1 LNPQIQNLIVKYQS
15 FIFDCDGVILDSNK
29 IKSEAFAQLAQPYG
43 KSAVEALTTF
53 HVQNGGISRFEKVRF
68 LVDNVLGQPEDVALV
83 QQLVLQYG
91 LIVREQLL
99 DCAMCDGVVEFLEAV
114 ASAGKDMHVVSG
126 GLESE
131 LRDVFKARSLDKYF
145 SSICGS
151 PRTKGEIMQDLKG
164 RAKLPLPALF
174 FGDSRAD
181 FEAAFGAGC
190 DFIFLYGCTEMPGWQ
205 QFVREAAITSR
216 ESFVHIMN
224 EVERGGGA

>member
-1 LNPQIQNLIVKYQS
+1 MNLQIQNLIVKYQS

-68 LVDNVLGQPEDVALV
+68 LVDDVLGQPDDVALV

-91 LIVREQLL
+91 LIVRGQLM
-99 DCAMCDGVVEFLEAV
+99 DCALCDGVVEFLEAIG
-114 ASAGKDMHVVSG
+114 SSGKDMHVVSG

-131 LRDVFKARSLDKYF
+131 LRDIFKARSLDKYF

-151 PRTKGEIMQDLKG
+151 PRTKGKIMQDLLG
-164 RAKLPLPALF
+164 RAKLPFPALF
-174 FGDSRAD
+174 FGDSELDHATAKC
-181 FEAAFGAGC
+181 FGC
-190 DFIFLYGCTEMPGWQ
+190 DFVFISRYTDLCNWVDFVEMNGL
-205 QFVREAAITSR
+205 TSLPDFR
-216 ESFVHIMN
+216 SIGPV
-224 EVERGGGA
+224 

>member
-1 LNPQIQNLIVKYQS
+1 MNPQIQNIIVEYQS

-29 IKSEAFAQLAQPYG
+29 IKSEAFARLAQPYG
-43 KSAVEALTTF
+43 NSAVEALTKF
-53 HVQNGGISRFEKVRF
+53 HIENGGVSRFEKVRF
-68 LVDNVLGQPEDVALV
+68 LVGDVLGQPENAALV

-91 LIVREQLL
+91 LIVREQLM

-131 LRDVFKARSLDKYF
+131 LRDVFKIRSLDKYF

-151 PRTKGEIMQDLKG
+151 PRTKGEIMQDLLG

-174 FGDSRAD
+174 FGDSKLDHATAKC
-181 FEAAFGAGC
+181 FGC
-190 DFIFLYGCTEMPGWQ
+190 DFVFISRYTDLVNWGVFVEMNGL
-205 QFVREAAITSR
+205 TSLLDFR
-216 ESFVHIMN
+216 SIGPV
-224 EVERGGGA
+224 